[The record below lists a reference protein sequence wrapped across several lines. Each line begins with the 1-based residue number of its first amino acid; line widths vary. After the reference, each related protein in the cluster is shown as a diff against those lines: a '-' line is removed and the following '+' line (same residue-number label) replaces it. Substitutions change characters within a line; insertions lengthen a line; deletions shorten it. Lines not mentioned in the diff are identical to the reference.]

1 MITSATSF
9 PLLDMQGVCTA
20 LIAWAFVK
28 RYHFVSVSQDF
39 GNFVLV
45 HLERFEVRCQEIPTS
60 RFDWNTALFEASAD
74 RPGRESPSH
83 FLSAIISVSHTLQ
96 LHVSKA
102 PPCQTQA
109 AKTEMETQGM
119 LS

>member
-1 MITSATSF
+1 
-9 PLLDMQGVCTA
+9 MQGVCTA

-28 RYHFVSVSQDF
+28 RYHFVSVSQDL

-45 HLERFEVRCQEIPTS
+45 HLERFEVRRQEIPTS

-102 PPCQTQA
+102 PPARHKLPKLRWKHKGCFHD
-109 AKTEMETQGM
+109 
-119 LS
+119 S